1 MPLLPDLR
9 QRRHEL
15 VEQMDKPDADR
26 ELLFNTYRHFARINP
41 IVSGWRGIYRDS
53 MRPLMRKAGTV
64 RILDIGF
71 GGGDVI
77 RSLERWTRRDGFS
90 VSFTGIETDERAL
103 EFVRRLDWPAHVVFE
118 HSPLNQV
125 AGRGDVFD
133 FVISNAVLHHLA
145 DDEVANFGRSA
156 RQCCRSKAIFSDIE
170 RHPAAVPLFAPL
182 AKVFCPN
189 SYACEDGLTSIRRSF
204 THIELRQLLGDSWNV
219 FRKIPFRLVAMAEG
233 LNGE

>member
-9 QRRHEL
+9 QRRHDL

-41 IVSGWRGIYRDS
+41 IVSGWRRIYRDT
-53 MRPLMRKAGTV
+53 MRPRMRKGRTV
-64 RILDIGF
+64 RILDVGF

-77 RSLERWTRRDGFS
+77 RSLEHWTRRDGFA
-90 VSFTGIETDERAL
+90 VSFTGIETDERAV
-103 EFVRRLDWPAHVVFE
+103 EFVQKLDWPANVFFE
-118 HSPLNQV
+118 LCSLNRV
-125 AGRGDVFD
+125 AERGDVFD

-145 DDEVANFGRSA
+145 DHEVADFGQSA
-156 RQCCRSKAIFSDIE
+156 RRCCRSDAIFSDIE
-170 RHPAAVPLFAPL
+170 RHPAAIPLFAPL
-182 AKVFCPN
+182 ANVFCPN

-204 THIELRQLLGDSWNV
+204 THIELRQLLGSSWNV
-219 FRKIPFRLVAMAEG
+219 FRRMPFRLVAIAEG